1 MSWLW
6 RTPRR
11 NHRFDQILQP
21 IAPTCSNNMSLSNS
35 SAMVFIAQ
43 VSLSYVDILD
53 CKEIRG
59 KILMKILAV
68 IDARDEPSNIFF
80 IQFSLFEI

>member
-1 MSWLW
+1 
-6 RTPRR
+6 
-11 NHRFDQILQP
+11 
-21 IAPTCSNNMSLSNS
+21 
-35 SAMVFIAQ
+35 MVFIAQ
-43 VSLSYVDILD
+43 VSLSHVDIFD

-80 IQFSLFEI
+80 KQFSLFEIE